1 MEPIVKSSAG
11 LIDVLKAIHDPRGL
25 RGRRYPAHSIL
36 GACVLA
42 TLSGARSI
50 RSIAEWASNLSKHEL
65 SVIGINRAQAPSESA
80 IRKFL
85 ARVDPVQV
93 DAMTGSWLMQQAQNS
108 DAIAIDGKTLRGT
121 KGNGLKQCHLLS
133 AVLHDEGLTVAQTNV
148 DSKSNEI
155 TAVKPLLDKIEIE
168 GRIVTL
174 DAMHT
179 QRETARFITEEKK
192 ADYLMTVKDN
202 QPCLKESIEAAGML
216 SFSLTS

>member
-1 MEPIVKSSAG
+1 VEPMVKSSAG
-11 LIDVLKAIHDPRGL
+11 LIDVLKGIHDPRGL
-25 RGRRYPAHSIL
+25 QGRRFPAHSIL
-36 GACVLA
+36 GVCVLA

-50 RSIAEWASNLSKHEL
+50 RGIAEWASTLSKQEL
-65 SVIGINRAQAPSESA
+65 RIIGIKRAQSPSESA

-121 KGNGLKQCHLLS
+121 KGNGLKQCHLFS

-155 TAVKPLLDKIEIE
+155 TAVKPLLEKVKIE